1 MKRARWVNSH
11 GRKTERGRS
20 CRRSGAAGPD
30 VKYNMGLINIQN
42 GDYSSASSNM
52 SGTSSFN
59 AALAKAL
66 GGDAAGA
73 QKILEAAPE
82 KDSAMGN
89 YLMAII
95 GARQNNGDMVKNN
108 LSLAVQKNAA
118 LGDKAKKD
126 LEFRAFKN
134 DLGI

>member
-1 MKRARWVNSH
+1 MA
-11 GRKTERGRS
+11 KTLS
-20 CRRSGAAGPD
+20 
-30 VKYNMGLINIQN
+30 
-42 GDYSSASSNM
+42 
-52 SGTSSFN
+52 
-59 AALAKAL
+59 
-66 GGDAAGA
+66 GDAAGA
-73 QKILEAAPE
+73 QRALEASPD
-82 KDSAMGN
+82 KDTAEGH